1 MHFWSI
7 QMKLQ
12 AFLLVLAGSMLAGC
26 GGGGGSSS
34 ASVGDTCTELSG
46 DNFNCQE
53 MLQDIKAESLSKV
66 SALDAALVILG
77 AGVDAY
83 CADTSN
89 STLQD
94 TAKAEFKNTME
105 LVQQI
110 EVMQFGP
117 IADARDNFYVWP
129 SNSLCRIDNQIAT
142 GPDAEFSAIDPNAR
156 GLTAVEY
163 LIFEDDVAAQCQGSL
178 SIPDWYANND
188 EADRKKA
195 RCDYAQRIVTDLKLK
210 SSDLTESLTAYDF
223 NAEFSNL
230 QQAANTISDALFYVD
245 TQTKD
250 AKIKEPINLDVSNSG
265 DVTFNT
271 AQLESQFAKLSKE
284 NINNNLVGVKAIIQA
299 GIDDYLI
306 AKGQETLAT
315 NMISAI
321 DSALINISE
330 IDGDL
335 NAALL
340 SGDTSTND
348 CTNLGSSGIY
358 TDSSSDLEV
367 LCALQWNI
375 KTFTDLLKQDF
386 VLALN
391 FSTPATAD
399 GDND

>member
-1 MHFWSI
+1 
-7 QMKLQ
+7 MKLQ

-34 ASVGDTCTELSG
+34 ASVGDTCTEFSG

-117 IADARDNFYVWP
+117 IADVRSDFYVWP

-142 GPDAEFSAIDPNAR
+142 APDADFTTIDSNAR

-178 SIPDWYANND
+178 SIPVWYSDNS
-188 EADRKKA
+188 EAERKSA
-195 RCDYAQRIVTDLKLK
+195 RCDYAQRIV
-210 SSDLTESLTAYDF
+210 SDLEIKSAELKVSLTAYDF

-284 NINNNLVGVKAIIQA
+284 NINNNLVGAKAIIQA

-348 CTNLGSSGIY
+348 CTNLGNSGIY